1 MEVYYEWIQKLV
13 RDLQASTIN
22 NFLTIVFRAGLQ
34 SYLKIVTT
42 RMKQST
48 LQQHKEVSMLC
59 EHVKYCGFNHLR

>member
-1 MEVYYEWIQKLV
+1 MNGF
-13 RDLQASTIN
+13 IN
-22 NFLTIVFRAGLQ
+22 WFMIYKHQPQSIFLTIVFTAGLQ

-59 EHVKYCGFNHLR
+59 EHVKYRGFNHLR